1 PGQITIGGFEP
12 TLQNP
17 VSGDGSLVIMQF
29 NVVGNPGQT
38 TALTF
43 TNSGLTDVEGQPIG
57 HNSTNGSFHITGYTL
72 TTSVNPDGSGN
83 VDIEPEPD
91 ATYGDYVEGTEVTLT
106 ATANAGFEFS
116 GWSGDV
122 PAGQQNNNPLTITM
136 DADKNITANFG
147 VTRTLTMAV
156 DPAGGGTTDPAVGDH
171 VYGDGAVVDISATAN
186 EGYRFDHWEGDVAD
200 PNSANTTVT
209 MDEDKTVT
217 AVFVKQYILTME
229 VDPDGAGTT
238 TPPVGDHL
246 YDENT
251 VVNISATANEGY
263 RFDHWEGDVADPNS
277 ANTTITM
284 DGDKT
289 ATAVFVKTY
298 NLTINIQPDECT
310 ATTTP
315 AAGTHTYDEGEVVNV
330 TANENENWLF
340 DHWEGDA
347 AGTETSVDITM
358 DSDKTITAVF
368 VRNAP
373 ELSVNP
379 TDLEFSFNIGNPGE
393 PFQKDTLITIENTGA
408 SGILE
413 WNVGEINYQEGEGW
427 IQVFVPANG
436 IGGEL
441 NPGEQTTIG
450 IQVDRTE
457 LAAGIYHATVPIE
470 SNAGTEN
477 IDVTMSIDTPPMA
490 AVIYPIDEDVKVETF
505 LTFKAQFTD
514 PDEGDE
520 IVESTWEIYPGT
532 LPTGGTPYIFKKTL
546 TGNKDTLRIP
556 WSLFNHIIE
565 RQGGGNEYWWRVKC
579 KDKFGGL
586 ESEWANSDTFT
597 VSTDDTMANQ
607 QFDQATENLIKNNFA
622 NAGIAVDTAF
632 KDAVN
637 SETIAAGVDTG
648 NLQIRSMDPA
658 EIEGSEAFNIEYLFD
673 IRVDGLTA
681 GETVVVSIFIPGN
694 YTGNWYKYNP
704 VDDTWTIYTNVTIV
718 GTVTVDGQTYTRID
732 LTLTDG
738 GDGDFDGEANGVIV
752 DPSGFGPITGVSS
765 VSGGGG
771 GCFIAT
777 AAYGSYQEK
786 HVWILRQFRDKYLL
800 TNTAGKAFVRWYY
813 KHSPKYASIIAQ
825 HPVLRGITRIFLTP
839 LYVFAYIVVKNLA
852 LPLLLFLLAFGSL
865 GALRRKVKTGKIFL
879 LIFASLFLLFSTSS
893 FAADTNLFK
902 IAPGEKYTVVS
913 PSSET

>member
-1 PGQITIGGFEP
+1 P
-12 TLQNP
+12 
-17 VSGDGSLVIMQF
+17 
-29 NVVGNPGQT
+29 
-38 TALTF
+38 
-43 TNSGLTDVEGQPIG
+43 EGQ
-57 HNSTNGSFHITGYTL
+57 
-72 TTSVNPDGSGN
+72 
-83 VDIEPEPD
+83 E
-91 ATYGDYVEGTEVTLT
+91 
-106 ATANAGFEFS
+106 
-116 GWSGDV
+116 
-122 PAGQQNNNPLTITM
+122 NNNPVAITM
-136 DADKNITANFG
+136 DD
-147 VTRTLTMAV
+147 
-156 DPAGGGTTDPAVGDH
+156 
-171 VYGDGAVVDISATAN
+171 
-186 EGYRFDHWEGDVAD
+186 
-200 PNSANTTVT
+200 
-209 MDEDKTVT
+209 
-217 AVFVKQYILTME
+217 
-229 VDPDGAGTT
+229 
-238 TPPVGDHL
+238 
-246 YDENT
+246 
-251 VVNISATANEGY
+251 
-263 RFDHWEGDVADPNS
+263 
-277 ANTTITM
+277 
-284 DGDKT
+284 
-289 ATAVFVKTY
+289 
-298 NLTINIQPDECT
+298 
-310 ATTTP
+310 
-315 AAGTHTYDEGEVVNV
+315 
-330 TANENENWLF
+330 
-340 DHWEGDA
+340 
-347 AGTETSVDITM
+347 
-358 DSDKTITAVF
+358 DKTITAVF

-379 TDLEFSFNIGNPGE
+379 TDIEFSFNIGNPGE
-393 PFQKDTLITIENTGA
+393 PFQKDTQITIENTGA
-408 SGILE
+408 AGVLT
-413 WNVGEINYQEGEGW
+413 WNVGEINYQEGTGW
-427 IQVFVPANG
+427 ITTFMAAPTPSGQ
-436 IGGEL
+436 L

-450 IQVDRTE
+450 IQVDRTD

-477 IDVTMSIDTPPMA
+477 IDVTMSIDTPPTA
-490 AVIYPIDEDVKVETF
+490 AVIYPIDEEVKVETF

-532 LPTGGTPYIFKKTL
+532 FPTGGTPYIFKKIL

-637 SETIAAGVDTG
+637 SETIVAGVDTG
-648 NLQIRSMDPA
+648 SLQIRSMDPA

-704 VDDTWTIYTNVTIV
+704 VDNTWTIYPNAEIV
-718 GTVTVDGQTYTRID
+718 GTVTVDAQTYTRID

-800 TNTAGKAFVRWYY
+800 TNKPGKAFVRWYY

-825 HPVLRGITRIFLTP
+825 HPVLRGITRILLTP
-839 LYVFAYIVVKNLA
+839 LYVSAYIVVKNLA
-852 LPLLLFLLAFGSL
+852 LPLLLFLLAFGGL
-865 GALRRKVKTGKIFL
+865 VALRRKVKTGKIFL

-913 PSSET
+913 PSSETIGKGKLKVDFFYSYADNPVEGKIGGANKDLISEQSLIQIGATYGLTDKFDVSLTVPYLIDQSSDLTTVDDNGFGDVYLSGKYQILNKKNSFLGVAIIPFIGIDTGEENALMSADSTVFGVKFAFDKNLSDNLIFAFNLGYSHQDEEQFAQIDIENAFLFGTSLTYLVNKNLYITGEIYGRSDDGFFDYEEAYPVEGAISIGYQFKNFDFIFGGATSITDGYGTSNYRIFTGLKASL